1 MILLLLT
8 LSILTYCSLRLM
20 QKAYEQREFSL
31 MFAGTLVA
39 LAGAGLIAA
48 YTLMIGCVGYLGHA
62 AYSEYA
68 TVPSSLTTAYAEEAW
83 VPFTD
88 GPIRGGQLE
97 GTPTSFPLDSYQ
109 RSEHAL
115 Q

>member
-1 MILLLLT
+1 MILLILT

-48 YTLMIGCVGYLGHA
+48 YTLMIGCVGYLGHSE
-62 AYSEYA
+62 YSEYA
-68 TVPSSLTTAYAEEAW
+68 TVPSSLTTAYAEESW
-83 VPFTD
+83 IPFTD
-88 GPIRGGQLE
+88 GTANLE
-97 GTPTSFPLDSYQ
+97 GQQGSE
-109 RSEHAL
+109 RSTFSLESHTL

>member
-1 MILLLLT
+1 MALLLVLV
-8 LSILTYCSLRLM
+8 LSVLTYCSLRLM

-48 YTLMIGCVGYLGHA
+48 YTLMIGCVGYLGH
-62 AYSEYA
+62 SEYLDDA
-68 TVPSSLTTAYAEEAW
+68 TVPSSLTTAYVEEVW

-88 GPIRGGQLE
+88 DAAELE
-97 GTPTSFPLDSYQ
+97 GQPEREYFTSP
-109 RSEHAL
+109 AL
-115 Q
+115 

>member
-62 AYSEYA
+62 EY
-68 TVPSSLTTAYAEEAW
+68 SSLTTAYAEEAW

-109 RSEHAL
+109 RSEHTL